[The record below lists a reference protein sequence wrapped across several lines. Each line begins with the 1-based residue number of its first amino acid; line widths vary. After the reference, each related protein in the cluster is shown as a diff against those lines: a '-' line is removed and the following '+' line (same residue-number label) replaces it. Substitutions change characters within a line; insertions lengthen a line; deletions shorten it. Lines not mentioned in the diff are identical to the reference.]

1 MADASKQD
9 AAKLKKMQTDLDKMK
24 KVAKKLLQQKQQH
37 EAQIKALKKE
47 NESKM
52 TELKDE
58 IDKKNKIISDFEKK
72 VQQQRTCHIRFK
84 KYCHAYCK
92 HNTISG

>member
-58 IDKKNKIISDFEKK
+58 IDKKNKIISDFEQK
-72 VQQQRTCHIRFK
+72 VQQQRTCMSHTIQQIPP
-84 KYCHAYCK
+84 YCK